1 MKLIFAVVMQ
11 TAVQSSYSAL
21 GRIAAV
27 RIRFAATRLRSY
39 GSEVEAELRVYKK
52 PLSAQAIASLRGVG
66 CNISDVTVHLH
77 TYLGGFQ
84 SVISGTDLKEE
95 SWVPFRNLSQVYRSW
110 TQKMS
115 QSEQETEELSFK
127 MEVLGAC
134 NRIDA
139 VLSAFAGSGDD
150 HSPVLLL
157 FSNDSTNDFQGRFR
171 VSRITANYKS
181 EVRRLARTSQS
192 ACQVHYHQVSSA
204 HYSDQIHSGD
214 TYLVNFL
221 FPHMQINLSDYLSD
235 IIEPLEY
242 SLSYCAGACDSEP
255 PPVGTRAWIIS
266 SEHQKDPAAVPPLR
280 CVPERYRSLTVLR
293 SDNNTVLLDTLLNF
307 EVKSCHCV

>member
-1 MKLIFAVVMQ
+1 M
-11 TAVQSSYSAL
+11 
-21 GRIAAV
+21 
-27 RIRFAATRLRSY
+27 
-39 GSEVEAELRVYKK
+39 YKK

-77 TYLGGFQ
+77 TNLGVTQ
-84 SVISGTDLKEE
+84 TIISGTDLKEE
-95 SWVPFRNLSQVYRSW
+95 SWVPFRNLSHVYGSW

-115 QSEQETEELSFK
+115 QSEQERNEELSFK

-134 NRIDA
+134 NSTDA

-157 FSNDSTNDFQGRFR
+157 YLNDSTNDFQERFR
-171 VSRITANYKS
+171 VSRRAANYKS
-181 EVRRLARTSQS
+181 KVQRYAFTSQG
-192 ACQVHYHQVSSA
+192 ACEVHYHQVNTQVLS
-204 HYSDQIHSGD
+204 
-214 TYLVNFL
+214 LPNNMVNYL
-221 FPHMQINLSDYLSD
+221 FPHMQVNLSSYLSD
-235 IIEPLEY
+235 IIEPTEY

-255 PPVGTRAWIIS
+255 PPIGTRAWIIS

-307 EVKSCHCV
+307 DVESCYCA

>member
-1 MKLIFAVVMQ
+1 MQ

-39 GSEVEAELRVYKK
+39 GSKVEAELRVYKK
-52 PLSAQAIASLRGVG
+52 PLSAQAIAALRGVG
-66 CNISDVTVHLH
+66 CNVSDVTVNLY
-77 TYLGGFQ
+77 TNLGVFQ
-84 SVISGTDLKEE
+84 SVITGTDLKEE
-95 SWVPFRNLSQVYRSW
+95 SWVPFRNLSQVYSIW
-110 TQKMS
+110 MQKMS
-115 QSEQETEELSFK
+115 QSEQEAEGLSFK
-127 MEVLGAC
+127 MEVMGAC
-134 NRIDA
+134 NSTDA

-192 ACQVHYHQVSSA
+192 ACQVHYHQVSDAGSA

-214 TYLVNFL
+214 TDLITIL

-242 SLSYCAGACDSEP
+242 SLSYCAGTCDSEP
-255 PPVGTRAWIIS
+255 SPVGTRAWIIS

-280 CVPERYRSLTVLR
+280 CVPERYGSLTVLR